1 MRKGLKSRVICGVL
15 AAIVIFLLYWF
26 MLPPLHPASPLFWT
40 FIVLTLAVVLAA
52 VSLPRLLAA
61 LAGLPDFTVRGKAGK
76 PVAER
81 RPMTRFTKVML
92 LILGGILVLALVLM
106 LTGVPLFHSA
116 RYRDLLKTET
126 GDFTADV
133 AELSMNQ
140 IPVVDRDTAK
150 QLGKRK
156 LGEMADLVSQFEIA
170 ENYTQINLNNRPVR
184 VTPLVYGDVIKWFN
198 NHKQGLPAYI
208 QVDMVTQDTKL
219 VRLEQGMKYSPS
231 ELFLRNIGRYAR
243 FQYPTKMFDE
253 NFSFEVDD
261 SGTPYWIVSTVTY
274 RIGMWGGRDVVGAI
288 LINAVTGGHQY
299 YPVDKIPT
307 WVDQVYHADM
317 LLEQMTY
324 NGQFQSGFWN
334 AYIGQRGVLRPT
346 EGYNYIAVNDDVY
359 LYTGMTSVTGDQSNV
374 GFVLINMRT
383 KDTKFYEIPGAEEFS
398 AMSSAEGKV
407 QNLRYTATFP
417 LLLNVADRPTYF
429 MSLKDNAGLVKMYAF
444 VDVEQ
449 YQLVGTGGTVAEAR
463 ASYVKALSDD
473 GAVSAGG
480 EPVTGVIQE
489 IHSAVSEGF
498 TRYYFKLDGADTIYV
513 AGIQT
518 SSKLPFYKAGD
529 TVTVTCSGEGAVRD
543 VLTIE

>member
-52 VSLPRLLAA
+52 VSLPRLLTA

-274 RIGMWGGRDVVGAI
+274 RIGMWGGRDVEGAI

-324 NGQFQSGFWN
+324 NGQFQSGFLE
-334 AYIGQRGVLRPT
+334 R
-346 EGYNYIAVNDDVY
+346 
-359 LYTGMTSVTGDQSNV
+359 LY
-374 GFVLINMRT
+374 R
-383 KDTKFYEIPGAEEFS
+383 
-398 AMSSAEGKV
+398 
-407 QNLRYTATFP
+407 
-417 LLLNVADRPTYF
+417 
-429 MSLKDNAGLVKMYAF
+429 
-444 VDVEQ
+444 
-449 YQLVGTGGTVAEAR
+449 
-463 ASYVKALSDD
+463 
-473 GAVSAGG
+473 SAGRAAA
-480 EPVTGVIQE
+480 
-489 IHSAVSEGF
+489 H
-498 TRYYFKLDGADTIYV
+498 
-513 AGIQT
+513 
-518 SSKLPFYKAGD
+518 
-529 TVTVTCSGEGAVRD
+529 
-543 VLTIE
+543 